1 MIPLRTGFQTMRNYS
16 THLLLHPHELLLH
29 VCTWIFLS
37 IKPPVIIPERKFWS
51 ELSTHSW
58 KNKKTTSEASTHS
71 SQSASTTTPNF
82 KHNTGNQPTWLQI
95 GKYRIQ
101 LNPKHRSPGSYT
113 NNDVI
118 SCTTRTYLE
127 DQLCSWWSE
136 WSAPTNKL
144 QSAAKRKGARA
155 DTYGLASRVDAYGA
169 HNRWECL
176 SQLPDITIPPHENQD
191 TLFASMQTWLWRV
204 FMLVTWHKHPS
215 SWESRCPLFIHA
227 ESDYDIFI

>member
-16 THLLLHPHELLLH
+16 THLLLHTHELLLY

-37 IKPPVIIPERKFWS
+37 IKPPVIIPESKFWL
-51 ELSTHSW
+51 ELSTQPLKLQLIPVNQLLRRLPIS
-58 KNKKTTSEASTHS
+58 NTTR
-71 SQSASTTTPNF
+71 
-82 KHNTGNQPTWLQI
+82 GDQPTWLQI
-95 GKYRIQ
+95 GKYRIH
-101 LNPKHRSPGSYT
+101 LNPKHKSPGSNT
-113 NNDVI
+113 NDDVI

-155 DTYGLASRVDAYGA
+155 DTYGLASRADAYGA

-176 SQLPDITIPPHENQD
+176 SQLPDITN
-191 TLFASMQTWLWRV
+191 
-204 FMLVTWHKHPS
+204 HPS
-215 SWESRCPLFIHA
+215 SWESRYPLFIHA
-227 ESDYDIFI
+227 DMVMKGVHAGYLT